1 MKSVAF
7 CTLGCKVNQYETEA
21 MTELFKNSGYTIG
34 EFENKCDIYII
45 NTCTVTGM
53 SDKKSRQMI
62 RRAKHNNPDAIIAV
76 VGCYSQVSPDEVAA
90 IDGVNLVLGTKE
102 RKNIVELVEKC
113 TKQNQIKKVEDALKN
128 REYEDIWVTTYDD
141 RTRAYVK
148 IEDGC
153 TEFCTYCIIPY
164 ARGPVRSRP
173 IDDIVAEV
181 MRLAK
186 AGFKEIVLTGIH
198 IGSYGR
204 DVAGVSLADVINRV
218 HSIDGI
224 ERIRLGSV
232 EPRTLTREFIGQ
244 ISKLPKV
251 CDHFHISLQSG
262 CDATLKRMNRKYTT
276 DEYYKSVELLRSF
289 YSNPAITT
297 DIMVGFAG
305 ETDEEFAQSLAF
317 MQKVGFAEAHVFAYS
332 VRKGTRA
339 EKMPGQVP
347 PAVKDQRS
355 RRMIELCDALKQQYI
370 NGFVGKVMPVLAE
383 RCIADGIYEGHLT
396 NYIKVHI
403 KSDIDISHKIIDV
416 NIDMCK
422 DGVAF
427 GTLSE

>member
-1 MKSVAF
+1 MKKVSF

-21 MTELFKNSGYTIG
+21 MTELFKNSGYSICN
-34 EFENKCDIYII
+34 FEDVCDIYII

-62 RRAKHNNPDAIIAV
+62 RRAKHNNPDAIVAV
-76 VGCYSQVSPDEVAA
+76 VGCYSQVSPDEVAK

-102 RKNIVELVEKC
+102 RKNIVELVEQC
-113 TKQNQIKKVEDALKN
+113 TKQNQITKVEDALKN

-153 TEFCTYCIIPY
+153 TEFCSYCIIPY

-181 MRLAK
+181 VRLAM
-186 AGFKEIVLTGIH
+186 AGFKEVVLTGIH

-204 DVAGVSLADVINRV
+204 DLKDVSLLDVLIAV
-218 HSIDGI
+218 HNVDGI

-232 EPRTLTREFIGQ
+232 EPRTLTEDFIST
-244 ISKLPKV
+244 ISRLPKI

-262 CDATLKRMNRKYTT
+262 CDATLERMNRKYTT
-276 DEYYKSVELLRSF
+276 DEYYKSTQLLRK
-289 YSNPAITT
+289 YYKNPAITT

-305 ETDEEFAQSLAF
+305 ETDAEFEQSLAF
-317 MQKVGFAEAHVFAYS
+317 MQKIAFAEAHVFAYS
-332 VRKGTRA
+332 IRKGTKA
-339 EKMPGQVP
+339 EKMPGHLP
-347 PAVKDQRS
+347 SNVKEQRS
-355 RRMIELCDALKQQYI
+355 KRMLDLCNKLHNDYVQQ
-370 NGFVGKVMPVLAE
+370 FVGTQMPVLVE
-383 RCIADGIYEGHLT
+383 RHIGGNIYEGHMT
-396 NYIKVHI
+396 NYIKVHV
-403 KSDIDISHKIIDV
+403 KSDTDISHKIINV
-416 NIDMCK
+416 TVTK
-422 DGVAF
+422 RDGPF
-427 GTLSE
+427 LSTF

>member
-1 MKSVAF
+1 MKKVSF

-21 MTELFKNSGYTIG
+21 MTELFKNSGYTICN
-34 EFENKCDIYII
+34 FEDVCDIYII

-62 RRAKHNNPDAIIAV
+62 RRARHNNPKAIVAV
-76 VGCYSQVSPDEVAA
+76 VGCYSQVSPDEVAK

-102 RKNIVELVEKC
+102 RKNIVELVEQC
-113 TKQNQIKKVEDALKN
+113 TNQNQITKVEDALKN

-153 TEFCTYCIIPY
+153 TEFCSYCIIPY

-181 MRLAK
+181 ERLK
-186 AGFKEIVLTGIH
+186 MAGFKEVVLTGIH

-204 DVAGVSLADVINRV
+204 DLNDKSLLDVLTAV
-218 HSIDGI
+218 HSVDGI
-224 ERIRLGSV
+224 ERIRLGSL
-232 EPRTLTREFIGQ
+232 EPRTLTDEFICQ
-244 ISKLPKV
+244 ISKLNKI

-262 CDATLKRMNRKYTT
+262 CDETLKRMNRKYTT
-276 DEYYKSVELLRSF
+276 NEYYKSVELLRK
-289 YSNPAITT
+289 YYHNPAITT

-305 ETDEEFAQSLAF
+305 ETDAEFEQSLAF
-317 MQKVGFAEAHVFAYS
+317 MQKVAFAEAHVFAYS
-332 VRKGTRA
+332 IRKGTKA
-339 EKMPGQVP
+339 QNMPGHLP
-347 PAVKDQRS
+347 SKVKDERS
-355 RRMIELCDALKQQYI
+355 KRMIDLCTKLHLD
-370 NGFVGKVMPVLAE
+370 FVQKFEGTQMPVLVE
-383 RCIADGIYEGHLT
+383 RHIGDNMYEGHMT

-403 KSDIDISHKIIDV
+403 QSDIDISHKIV
-416 NIDMCK
+416 NVTVDNCK
-422 DGVAF
+422 NGVAY
-427 GTLSE
+427 GKL